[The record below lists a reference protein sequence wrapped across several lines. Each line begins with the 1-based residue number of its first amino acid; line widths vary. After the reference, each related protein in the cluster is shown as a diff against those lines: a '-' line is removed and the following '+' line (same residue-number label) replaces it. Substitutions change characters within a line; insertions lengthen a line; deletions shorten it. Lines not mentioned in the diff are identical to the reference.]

1 MSKNIVL
8 RRETLWGRKV
18 YSVAIDGPAGAG
30 KSTLA
35 KQVAQNLG
43 FVYVDTGA
51 IYRAVGYHM
60 DLMGIGPKDKDGI
73 ERLLDDV
80 NLKLTYDAGGLQHV
94 ILNGMDVTGE
104 IRTPEMSRMA
114 SLISAYPA
122 VRDFLLDL
130 QRDMARQ
137 YSVVMDGRD
146 IGTVVLPHA
155 DVKIYLTA
163 SPEVRARRR
172 QKELEEKGFSC
183 AYETVL
189 SEIRERDAQ
198 DMSRTVAPLQ
208 QAADAEV
215 LDTSDLNREQ
225 ALAALESTIR
235 RRLGL

>member
-1 MSKNIVL
+1 MGEK
-8 RRETLWGRKV
+8 KV

-189 SEIRERDAQ
+189 NEIRERDAQ

>member
-1 MSKNIVL
+1 MGEK
-8 RRETLWGRKV
+8 KV

-163 SPEVRARRR
+163 SPDVRARRR

>member
-1 MSKNIVL
+1 MGEK
-8 RRETLWGRKV
+8 KV

-189 SEIRERDAQ
+189 NEIRERDAQ

-215 LDTSDLNREQ
+215 MDTSDLNREQ

>member
-1 MSKNIVL
+1 MGEK
-8 RRETLWGRKV
+8 KV

-60 DLMGIGPKDKDGI
+60 DLMGLGPKDKDGI

-189 SEIRERDAQ
+189 NEIRERDAQ

>member
-1 MSKNIVL
+1 MGEK
-8 RRETLWGRKV
+8 KV

-60 DLMGIGPKDKDGI
+60 DLMGLGPKDKDGI